1 MIDGPSRE
9 AEHYRKEIHK
19 CRRSAG
25 YFLDTYGQI
34 YDATTRAWVPFHL
47 WPAQVEALQ
56 TIVDQRLTV
65 ILKARQLGLSWLVL
79 GFALWLMLFHPAA
92 TVLLFSRRD
101 EEAVDLLKVRLRGL
115 YDRLPEWLQV
125 QSFVTDNDHDWH
137 WSNGSRVLAFPTT
150 AGDSYSATLVI
161 VDEADLMP
169 DLGKLLNTVKPTID
183 GGGRLILVSRVDK
196 SRPQSPFKRI
206 YGAAKQKLTD
216 WQAIF
221 LPWFARPDRDL
232 AWYESQ
238 KADILHR
245 TGSLD
250 DLHEQYPATDTEALA
265 SRSLDKRIA
274 PGWLEQCYRAQTPLL
289 ALPAGAPSI
298 PGLEIYAPPRPGR
311 SYVIGADPAEGNP
324 TSDDSALEV
333 LDKETGEEVAALAGK
348 FQPATLA
355 AHVDAVGKWY
365 NPAAVLV
372 ERNNHGHAVLLW
384 LRDHSQLL
392 RLWGHDRREGW
403 LASIKGKTLLYDQ
416 VADAFRNG
424 ETVVHSFATFTQ
436 LASIEGNTLRA
447 PQGEHDDRADAY
459 SLACVGRGLHQRP
472 VSGAQARVQPKRAF
486 FLSRTQDQ
494 SSMSISR
501 QIRQYMSN
509 ILSGPL
515 SS

>member
-1 MIDGPSRE
+1 MSDGHSRE
-9 AEHYRKEIHK
+9 ADHYRKEIHK
-19 CRRSAG
+19 CRRSPT

-34 YDATTRAWVPFHL
+34 YDATTCTWVAFHL
-47 WPAQVEALQ
+47 WPAQVEVLQ
-56 TIVDQRLTV
+56 MIAAQRLTV

-115 YDRLPEWLQV
+115 YDRLPQWLQV
-125 QSFVTDNDHDWH
+125 QSFVTDNDHEWH

-150 AGDSYSATLVI
+150 AGDSYTATLVI

-196 SRPQSPFKRI
+196 SQPQSPFKRI

-221 LPWFARPDRDL
+221 LPWFARPERDL
-232 AWYESQ
+232 AWHERQ
-238 KADILHR
+238 KCDILHR

-274 PGWLEQCYRAQTPLL
+274 PAWLEQCYRAQRPLL
-289 ALPAGAPSI
+289 ALPAAAPSI
-298 PGLEIYAPPRPGR
+298 PGLEIYAPPLPGH

-333 LDKETGEEVAALAGK
+333 LDKQTGEEVAALAGR

-355 AHVDAVGKWY
+355 AHVDALGKWY
-365 NPAAVLV
+365 NAAAVLV

-384 LRDHSQLL
+384 LRDHSPLL
-392 RLWGHDRREGW
+392 RLWGHDRHEGW
-403 LASIKGKTLLYDQ
+403 LSSIKGKTLLYDQ
-416 VADAFRNG
+416 AADAFRNG
-424 ETVVHSFATFTQ
+424 ETILHSFATFSQ
-436 LASIEGNTLRA
+436 LASIEGSTLRA
-447 PQGEHDDRADAY
+447 PQGEQDDRADAY
-459 SLACVGRGLHQRP
+459 SLACVASLNRGTSGRIEGELLCWPTTPSAASYHHESAPETIFDIYCRIC
-472 VSGAQARVQPKRAF
+472 REM
-486 FLSRTQDQ
+486 D
-494 SSMSISR
+494 MED
-501 QIRQYMSN
+501 
-509 ILSGPL
+509 
-515 SS
+515 